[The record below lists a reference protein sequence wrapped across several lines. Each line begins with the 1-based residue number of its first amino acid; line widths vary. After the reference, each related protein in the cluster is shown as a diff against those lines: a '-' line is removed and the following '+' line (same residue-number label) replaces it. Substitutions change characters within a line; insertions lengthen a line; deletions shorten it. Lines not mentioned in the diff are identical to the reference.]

1 MLLPRT
7 QAGNALP
14 RRPDPGAW
22 LCPGKGVLPSSLR
35 NLPTPSIMHSFVLIL
50 LLAAFPALSTDMYLP
65 AIPALCEL
73 WGISLASA
81 NLSLVA
87 FFASFSAF
95 LLVHGAL
102 ADRFGRR
109 PVLLAA
115 VSLYVAGSLACAGAG
130 SIAILVLARVVQAI
144 GAAGA
149 SAMALTLAKDLY
161 AGDRRK
167 KLLAYIGV
175 IIPLCPMVA
184 PTIGALMLQHVSW
197 RGIFLA
203 QALLALPALYGS
215 FRLQEPAFER
225 AGGGLQAA
233 AGRYARLFRNRGYLV
248 YALAFSVVN
257 FAFFAFIGG
266 SPDIYITGYGLD
278 EGAFGLYFAFNAL
291 GLMAGSFLC
300 SRLCVGIE
308 SFRILTASLLGMLA
322 ASAAMLLLGGAT
334 PLRFALP
341 MFAYSLFLGLSRPI
355 SNDMVLEQVDR
366 DTGAAASLLTF
377 FNFMVG
383 AAAMEAISLGWTS
396 KSAVIAVTGL
406 AGNLAPLA
414 ALLLLRRRG

>member
-1 MLLPRT
+1 MNNFL
-7 QAGNALP
+7 
-14 RRPDPGAW
+14 
-22 LCPGKGVLPSSLR
+22 
-35 NLPTPSIMHSFVLIL
+35 LIL

-65 AIPALCEL
+65 AIPALCSL
-73 WGISLASA
+73 WGIPLALA
-81 NLSLVA
+81 NLSLAA

-102 ADRFGRR
+102 ADRYGRR
-109 PVLLAA
+109 PVLLAG
-115 VSLYVAGSLACAGAG
+115 VSLYVLGSVACAGAG
-130 SIAILVLARVVQAI
+130 SIALLVLARVVQAI
-144 GAAGA
+144 GAAAA

-184 PTIGALMLQHVSW
+184 PSIGALMLRHLSW
-197 RGIFLA
+197 RGIFLV

-215 FRLQEPAFER
+215 LRLQEPAFER
-225 AGGGLQAA
+225 AGGGLKAA
-233 AGRYARLFRNRGYLV
+233 AGRYANLFRNRGYLV

-266 SPDIYITGYGLD
+266 STDIYITGFGLD
-278 EGAFGLYFAFNAL
+278 EGSYGLFFAFNAL

-308 SFRILTASLLGMLA
+308 SFRILLASLLGMLA
-322 ASAAMLLLGGAT
+322 SAAAMLLLGGGT

-355 SNDMVLEQVDR
+355 SNDMVLELVDR

-383 AAAMEAISLGWTS
+383 AAAMEAISLGWPS
-396 KSAVIAVTGL
+396 KPAVIAVTGL
-406 AGNLAPLA
+406 AGNLVPLA
-414 ALLLLRRRG
+414 ALLFLRRRG

>member
-1 MLLPRT
+1 M
-7 QAGNALP
+7 N
-14 RRPDPGAW
+14 
-22 LCPGKGVLPSSLR
+22 
-35 NLPTPSIMHSFVLIL
+35 SFVLIL

-65 AIPALCEL
+65 AIPALCSL
-73 WGISLASA
+73 WGIPLALA

-102 ADRFGRR
+102 ADRYGRR
-109 PVLLAA
+109 PVLLAG

-130 SIAILVLARVVQAI
+130 SITLLVLARVLQAI
-144 GAAGA
+144 GAAA
-149 SAMALTLAKDLY
+149 AAAMALTLAKDLY
-161 AGDRRK
+161 TGDRRK
-167 KLLAYIGV
+167 KLFAYIGV

-184 PTIGALMLQHVSW
+184 PTLGALMLRHVSW

-203 QALLALPALYGS
+203 QALLALPALYGCI
-215 FRLQEPAFER
+215 RLKEPAFER
-225 AGGGLQAA
+225 ATGGLAA
-233 AGRYARLFRNRGYLV
+233 AVGRYRNLFRNRGYLAC
-248 YALAFSVVN
+248 ALSFSVVG

-278 EGAFGLYFAFNAL
+278 EGSYGLYFAFNAL
-291 GLMAGSFLC
+291 ALMLGSLLC

-308 SFRILTASLLGMLA
+308 SFRILLASLTGMFA
-322 ASAAMLLLGGAT
+322 AAAAMLLLGGGT
-334 PLRFALP
+334 PLRFAVP

-383 AAAMEAISLGWTS
+383 AAAMELISLDWPS
-396 KSAVIAVTGL
+396 KPATIAVLGL
-406 AGNLAPLA
+406 AGSLVPLA
-414 ALLLLRRRG
+414 VLLLLRRRG